1 MWGFAKF
8 KGKIMKSII
17 RLGILGL
24 TLLIFCV
31 QCYAITA
38 ESAKNEK
45 KKTPVVAVISD
56 RGHRNGTTYLI
67 CGSAADIIATDII
80 NALNRSKRVQA
91 PLLGDTMSKITN
103 NKLVIYKDTFF
114 QEYRSNYN
122 IDFVNLKRLTKGLN
136 ADYILMV
143 TSGLDIQSN
152 FLKDTWWNK
161 LNISGMDVVR
171 PTYKLTTL
179 LTLIDNKTSEILW
192 QDLYIKDISA
202 RNFDIGA
209 VQFSPGYAQ
218 LSKIKKY
225 SNRVAEHVV
234 PIVDKNVNPELQP
247 PEEPKTI
254 ELKKMHINE
263 DKRLYYPVIHKEEVK
278 KKVNKFSDWVKNK
291 VEKQPEKQN
300 TGENSLPSQ
309 PAADNA
315 ENLNIQ
321 QINNIQPQA
330 SKQKIVQPVIY
341 KQPKDKI
348 IQQNFIKHTPAKTGS
363 KTVKPAVNKSEKKQ
377 PAVEKIELEYPLKAP
392 SEIKPAAEPKRT
404 PQSSQQQEVPSKE
417 QLPLYDWNLK
427 NIYLKEI
434 GSQTF
439 YEKQAAASEKL

>member
-1 MWGFAKF
+1 MGNCEI
-8 KGKIMKSII
+8 KGKIMKNII
-17 RLGILGL
+17 RLGLLGL
-24 TLLIFCV
+24 TLLIFCT
-31 QCYAITA
+31 QCFAIS
-38 ESAKNEK
+38 EPAKNEK

-56 RGHRNGTTYLI
+56 RAHRNGTTYLI

-80 NALNRSKRVQA
+80 NALNQSKRIQA
-91 PLLGDTMSKITN
+91 PLLGETMAKITD
-103 NKLVIYKDTFF
+103 NKLAIYKDTFF
-114 QEYRSNYN
+114 QEYKSNYN
-122 IDFVNLKRLTKGLN
+122 IDFINLKRLTGNIK

-143 TSGLDIQSN
+143 TSGLDIQSS

-171 PTYKLTTL
+171 PTYRLSTL
-179 LTLIDNKTSEILW
+179 LTLIDNKTSEIVW

-202 RNFDIGA
+202 KNFDIGA

-225 SNRVAEHVV
+225 STRVAEHVV

-263 DKRLYYPVIHKEEVK
+263 DKRLYYPVIHKEEVQ
-278 KKVNKFSDWVKNK
+278 KKVNKFTDRFKRDEK
-291 VEKQPEKQN
+291 VKQN
-300 TGENSLPSQ
+300 ENSTNQSTEKTVSP
-309 PAADNA
+309 

-321 QINNIQPQA
+321 QINNIQPKTEQ
-330 SKQKIVQPVIY
+330 QQEIIQPAIY
-341 KQPKDKI
+341 KQPQDKI
-348 IQQNFIKHTPAKTGS
+348 IQQKFIKQTPAPKTQ
-363 KTVKPAVNKSEKKQ
+363 KKNEKPAVNKIEKK
-377 PAVEKIELEYPLKAP
+377 PAVEVKKLEYPMQTPPKTTPEIQKNEP
-392 SEIKPAAEPKRT
+392 SAQPEN
-404 PQSSQQQEVPSKE
+404 

-434 GSQTF
+434 GTQTF
-439 YEKQAAASEKL
+439 YEKQAATGGKI

>member
-1 MWGFAKF
+1 MGNCEI
-8 KGKIMKSII
+8 KGKIMKNII
-17 RLGILGL
+17 RLGILAL
-24 TLLIFCV
+24 TLIAICT
-31 QCYAITA
+31 QCFAIT
-38 ESAKNEK
+38 EQEKNQK

-56 RGHRNGTTYLI
+56 RAHRNGTTYLI

-80 NALNRSKRVQA
+80 NALNQSRRIKA
-91 PLLGDTMSKITN
+91 PLLGDTMAKITN
-103 NKLVIYKDTFF
+103 NQLNIYKDTFF
-114 QEYRSNYN
+114 REYSSNYN
-122 IDFVNLKRLTKGLN
+122 IDFVNLKRLTRGLN

-143 TSGLDIQSN
+143 TSGLDIQSS

-171 PTYKLTTL
+171 PTYKLSTL
-179 LTLIDNKTSEILW
+179 LTLIDCKTNEILW

-202 RNFDIGA
+202 KNFDIGA

-225 SNRVAEHVV
+225 STRVAEHVV

-254 ELKKMHINE
+254 ELKKMHVNE

-278 KKVNKFSDWVKNK
+278 KKVNKFSDWVKDK
-291 VEKQPEKQN
+291 VEKEPKKQN
-300 TGENSLPSQ
+300 NSGVTAPSQ
-309 PAADNA
+309 PAPGST

-321 QINNIQPQA
+321 QINAQPQPQ
-330 SKQKIVQPVIY
+330 KQEIVQPVIY

-348 IQQNFIKHTPAKTGS
+348 IQQNFIKHTPVKTED
-363 KTVKPAVNKSEKKQ
+363 KNIKPAVNKTDKKPAGEKT
-377 PAVEKIELEYPLKAP
+377 ELEYPLKAP
-392 SEIKPAAEPKRT
+392 SEINPVGSTPKTPPQPADKQDAD
-404 PQSSQQQEVPSKE
+404 SKE

-434 GSQTF
+434 GVQTF
-439 YEKQAAASEKL
+439 YEKQADANYKL

>member
-1 MWGFAKF
+1 MGKCEF
-8 KGKIMKSII
+8 KGIRMKSLI
-17 RLGILGL
+17 RLGLLGL
-24 TLLIFCV
+24 TLLIFCT
-31 QCYAITA
+31 QCFAITEA
-38 ESAKNEK
+38 SQKQK

-56 RGHRNGTTYLI
+56 RAHRHGTTYLI
-67 CGSAADIIATDII
+67 CGSASDIIASDII
-80 NALNRSKRVQA
+80 NELNKSGRIKS
-91 PLLGDTMSKITN
+91 PLLGETMSKITN
-103 NKLVIYKDTFF
+103 NKLPVYKDTFF
-114 QEYRSNYN
+114 QEYRANYN
-122 IDFVNLKRLTKGLN
+122 IDFVNLKRLTNNLE

-143 TSGLDIQSN
+143 TSGMDIQSN

-161 LNISGMDVVR
+161 LNISGMDVVK
-171 PTYKLTTL
+171 PTYKLTTF
-179 LTLIDNKTSEILW
+179 LTLIDNKNDIVLW
-192 QDLYIKDISA
+192 QDLYTKDISA
-202 RNFDIGA
+202 KNFDIGA

-225 SNRVAEHVV
+225 STRVAEHVV

-278 KKVNKFSDWVKNK
+278 KKVNKFSDWVKDK
-291 VEKQPEKQN
+291 TEKLPQKQN
-300 TGENSLPSQ
+300 SGQNAVPALPDSTT
-309 PAADNA
+309 
-315 ENLNIQ
+315 ENLNVQ
-321 QINNIQPQA
+321 QINNQQTNVPNQEIILPPIQ
-330 SKQKIVQPVIY
+330 
-341 KQPKDKI
+341 KQPEEKI
-348 IQQNFIKHTPAKTGS
+348 IQQNFIKQKTQQ
-363 KTVKPAVNKSEKKQ
+363 KLTKPAVNKSEKKQ

-434 GSQTF
+434 GTQTF
-439 YEKQAAASEKL
+439 YEKQAAAGEKL